1 MAKVTKTPT
10 HALAVVPRPV
20 ESMIQFIRGQKVILD
35 SDLAALY
42 EVPTKAL
49 NQSVRRNLD
58 RFPEDFA
65 FQLTKPELE
74 NWKSQIVTSNPAS
87 KMALRKPPYAFT
99 QEGVAMLAGILRSP
113 RAVQTSIY
121 IVRAFIRMRE
131 LIAANHELADR
142 VERLERG
149 QDHVTSAIEVLVAD
163 IDRLVH
169 EVEYMQ
175 ALPEPKQRPIGF
187 QAAGG

>member
-1 MAKVTKTPT
+1 
-10 HALAVVPRPV
+10 
-20 ESMIQFIRGQKVILD
+20 
-35 SDLAALY
+35 
-42 EVPTKAL
+42 
-49 NQSVRRNLD
+49 
-58 RFPEDFA
+58 
-65 FQLTKPELE
+65 
-74 NWKSQIVTSNPAS
+74 
-87 KMALRKPPYAFT
+87 MALRKPPYAFT

-149 QDHVTSAIEVLVAD
+149 QDHVTSAMEVLVAD